1 MDNLF
6 CIRQFEKKDQDSVI
20 QLWKDCNLVVPQNN
34 PVKDIDIK
42 LKVQP
47 ELFLVGLLDE
57 SIISSVMSGF
67 DGHRG
72 WINYLSVSP
81 LHQKKGYAHQ
91 MIEAVEKK
99 LKGLGCPKINLQVR
113 TSNKSVINFYE
124 SVGFSEDKVLS
135 MGKRL

>member
-1 MDNLF
+1 MSKIF
-6 CIRQFEKKDQDSVI
+6 SIRQFEKEDQDSVI
-20 QLWKDCNLVVPQNN
+20 QLWKDCNLVVPQND

-42 LKVQP
+42 LKIQP
-47 ELFLVGLLDE
+47 ELFLVGLLNE
-57 SIISSVMSGF
+57 NIISSVMSGF

-81 LHQKKGYAHQ
+81 LHQKKGFARQ